1 MIQNNV
7 REGGGR
13 WGEWAEATNERT
25 VHDQSGHH
33 DINQKETSGGRW
45 GVQTSDQYLAVIRA
59 SHALMAAGDNEAAL
73 ILLAAFASPGVD
85 AQC

>member
-1 MIQNNV
+1 LISFLSLYSLIFIFLQPLSIV
-7 REGGGR
+7 
-13 WGEWAEATNERT
+13 
-25 VHDQSGHH
+25 
-33 DINQKETSGGRW
+33 DIITHKSSNLRGGGRW
-45 GVQTSDQYLAVIRA
+45 GVQTSDQFLAVIRA